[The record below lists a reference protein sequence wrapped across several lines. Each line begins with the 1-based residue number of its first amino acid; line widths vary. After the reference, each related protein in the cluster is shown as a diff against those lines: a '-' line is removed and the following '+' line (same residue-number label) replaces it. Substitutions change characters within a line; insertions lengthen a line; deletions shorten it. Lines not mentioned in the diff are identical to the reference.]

1 MFQADSIIDKMSNE
15 GEEPAVAAAE
25 EATEAEAAA
34 SGKIIPLTRV
44 WLKDNEAIGSLVF
57 SKF

>member
-44 WLKDNEAIGSLVF
+44 LLKNTDTSGSSMI
-57 SKF
+57 SKV